1 MWGGK
6 GEMQGGLRGCVVPLW
21 HQKRSRTVSC
31 CALFLTRRSSS
42 RRRTDRFLPPAGWRH
57 IVSDLHNVFIFSAW
71 GDALS
76 SHFPDWPCVSDETC
90 STLCLLLKQESRWW
104 GHTGQHC
111 VQNLPVQDVRWGG
124 LGCRFTAPT
133 PRMMN
138 SATIYRKLATY
149 FSNLWLTDDVKK
161 TCKLNPWCVLVAPHS
176 HRPTS
181 DWATLWQYFLC
192 NHEFFCNVT
201 NQVNKIATETM
212 VGLLFVIR
220 LELCSLEFRN
230 PQTSLWWEFSEPSW
244 KLSD

>member
-76 SHFPDWPCVSDETC
+76 SPHALSSHFPDWLCVSC

-161 TCKLNPWCVLVAPHS
+161 PANWILDVF
-176 HRPTS
+176 
-181 DWATLWQYFLC
+181 LWHHTPIDQLQTGQHCGNIF
-192 NHEFFCNVT
+192 
-201 NQVNKIATETM
+201 
-212 VGLLFVIR
+212 FVIMSFFAMSR
-220 LELCSLEFRN
+220 IKSI
-230 PQTSLWWEFSEPSW
+230 
-244 KLSD
+244 K